1 MARKT
6 IGDIDVVG
14 KRVLVRVDFNVP
26 LDGKGT
32 VLDDSRIRMALPT
45 IKYLCARG
53 AKVILASHMGRPK
66 GVYNE
71 KHSLKP
77 VAGKLAELLER
88 PVAMAGDCVGEE
100 VKEAVSNMRGGDV
113 LLLENVRFHPEEEK
127 NDREFARR
135 LAELAD
141 VYVNDAFGAAHRSH
155 ASTVG
160 VAEFLPAVA
169 GFLMEKELA
178 VLEKL
183 LHEPER
189 PYVAL
194 IGGAKVSDKI
204 DVLSSLL
211 ERVDAL
217 LVGGGMANTFLAA
230 WGYKVGASAVEADKL
245 EAAGSIVDKAAYKG
259 LELILPL
266 DVVVAR
272 EIKPGAEKMVVP
284 VECIPD
290 GWMALDIGPV
300 TVERFSTELK
310 KAKTVFW
317 NGPLGVFEI
326 EDFAQGTMAIARL
339 LGGLGDSGVTVV
351 VGGGDSV
358 AAVNAAGVAE
368 KLTHISTGGGA
379 SLEFLQGRK
388 LPGVEVLLRK

>member
-1 MARKT
+1 LGRKT
-6 IGDIDVVG
+6 IGDVDVVG

-26 LDGKGT
+26 LDEKRA

-45 IKYLCARG
+45 IRYLCDRG
-53 AKVILASHMGRPK
+53 AKVILITHMGRPK

-71 KHSLKP
+71 KYSTKP
-77 VAGKLAELLER
+77 VADKLAELLGQ
-88 PVAMAGDCVGEE
+88 PVAWVGECVGEE
-100 VKEAVSNMRGGDV
+100 VKSAVGALRGGEV

-169 GFLMEKELA
+169 GFLLEKELA
-178 VLEKL
+178 VLERL
-183 LHEPER
+183 LHDPER
-189 PYVAL
+189 PYVAV

-217 LVGGGMANTFLAA
+217 LIGGGMANTFLAA
-230 WGYKVGASAVEADKL
+230 RGYKVGASAVETDKL
-245 EAAGSIVDKAAYKG
+245 QAAGSIVDKAAYRG
-259 LELILPL
+259 LPLVLPL

-284 VECIPD
+284 VETIPD

-300 TVERFSTELK
+300 TVERFINELK

-317 NGPLGVFEI
+317 NGPLGVFEV
-326 EDFAQGTMAIARL
+326 EDFARGTMAIAKF
-339 LGGLGDSGVTVV
+339 LGELGATVV

-358 AAVNAAGVAE
+358 AAVNAAGVAG
-368 KLTHISTGGGA
+368 KLTHVSTGGGA
-379 SLEFLQGRK
+379 SLEFLRGK
-388 LPGVEVLLRK
+388 ALPGVEVLECK